1 MHVLHN
7 RLVAPGAKL
16 ADCCRNH
23 VQAAPAAGDLEQVNG
38 PMKHGCGL
46 LDVALTDVSEGQI
59 PQDDRLRLVT
69 ALEAACGAL
78 QDRAGLLAVTEGEI
92 AGALN
97 PSEPVGR
104 EKAVGG
110 IGSPHCLELR
120 LSGTKGGLTLLAVA
134 EHGVA
139 FANMQERETLQGM
152 AAGRGG
158 QRGCFLR

>member
-1 MHVLHN
+1 
-7 RLVAPGAKL
+7 
-16 ADCCRNH
+16 
-23 VQAAPAAGDLEQVNG
+23 
-38 PMKHGCGL
+38 MKHGCGL

-78 QDRAGLLAVTEGEI
+78 QDRAGLRAVTEGEI

-104 EKAVGG
+104 EKTVGG

-120 LSGTKGGLTLLAVA
+120 LSGTKGSLTLLAVT
-134 EHGVA
+134 EHCVA
-139 FANMQERETLQGM
+139 LANMQERETLQGM
-152 AAGRGG
+152 APSRVG
-158 QRGCFLR
+158 

>member
-1 MHVLHN
+1 
-7 RLVAPGAKL
+7 
-16 ADCCRNH
+16 
-23 VQAAPAAGDLEQVNG
+23 
-38 PMKHGCGL
+38 MKHGCGL

-78 QDRAGLLAVTEGEI
+78 QDRAGLRAVTEGEI

-104 EKAVGG
+104 EKTVGG

-120 LSGTKGGLTLLAVA
+120 LSGTKGSWTSPLRQDISL
-134 EHGVA
+134 
-139 FANMQERETLQGM
+139 ERRMSAWKTDSEGTGASSPPSSNAMRWNWCAPRVPPKCRDVRLM
-152 AAGRGG
+152 W
-158 QRGCFLR
+158 